1 MDTGATLTPAA
12 TRPGARARTAFAQAT
27 FANAAFAQAAFAKAA
42 FAAATLSAALAAAA
56 LAGSAAQAQTPDFP
70 TRTITLIVP
79 FPPGGFVDASAR
91 LLQPELEKR
100 LGRSIVIDNRVGAG
114 GAVGTQ
120 AVVRAEPDGHTLL
133 AVASSHAVAPAVNPN
148 LSYDTVKDLAPVVMI
163 ARDPMLFVVNDKL
176 PAKSL
181 KELAELARTKAGGL
195 NYSSPGFGSQTQFIA
210 ELFNLRAG
218 VKITHVPF
226 RGGAPALQAVVQ
238 GDVEFTILSGQV
250 TLPQIENGAIRAL
263 ALGGSERD
271 PRTPSTP
278 TVAEAG
284 FPDVV
289 AIQWVGLFAPART
302 PQAVVARI
310 NAAVNDALREKGVR
324 DRLATQGMTAL
335 GGAPDV
341 LGQAV
346 ETEVPLWKDIA
357 QKAKMKLAD

>member
-1 MDTGATLTPAA
+1 MIKGASF
-12 TRPGARARTAFAQAT
+12 TRAC
-27 FANAAFAQAAFAKAA
+27 
-42 FAAATLSAALAAAA
+42 ALAAMAA
-56 LAGSAAQAQTPDFP
+56 SLAVASVAQAQDFP
-70 TRTITLIVP
+70 SKSITIIVP

-100 LGRSIVIDNRVGAG
+100 LGRNIIIDNRVGAG

-120 AVVRAEPDGHTLL
+120 AVVRADADGHTLL

-148 LSYDTVKDLAPVVMI
+148 LSYDTVKDLAPIIMI

-176 PAKSL
+176 PVKSL
-181 KELAELARTKAGGL
+181 KDLAALAKTKAGGL

-250 TLPQIENGAIRAL
+250 TLPQIEAGAIRAL
-263 ALGGSERD
+263 ALGGAERD
-271 PRTPSTP
+271 PRTPNTP

-289 AIQWVGLFAPART
+289 AIQWVGLFAPAKT
-302 PQAVVARI
+302 PQPVIARI
-310 NAAVNDALREKGVR
+310 NAVMNEALREKSVR
-324 DRLATQGMTAL
+324 ERLALQGMSAL

-346 ETEVPLWKDIA
+346 ESEVPLWKDIA
-357 QKAKMKLAD
+357 QTAKMKLTD

>member
-1 MDTGATLTPAA
+1 MIKGASF
-12 TRPGARARTAFAQAT
+12 TRAC
-27 FANAAFAQAAFAKAA
+27 
-42 FAAATLSAALAAAA
+42 ALAAMAA
-56 LAGSAAQAQTPDFP
+56 GLAVAGAAQAQDFP
-70 TRTITLIVP
+70 SKSITIIVP

-100 LGRSIVIDNRVGAG
+100 LGRNIIIDNRVGAG

-120 AVVRAEPDGHTLL
+120 AVVRAEADGHTLL

-148 LSYDTVKDLAPVVMI
+148 LSYDTVKDLAPIIMI

-176 PAKSL
+176 PVKSL
-181 KELAELARTKAGGL
+181 KELAALAKTKTGGL

-210 ELFNLRAG
+210 ELFNLRAD

-238 GDVEFTILSGQV
+238 GDVECTILSGQV
-250 TLPQIENGAIRAL
+250 TLPQIEAGAIRAL
-263 ALGGSERD
+263 ALGGAERD
-271 PRTPSTP
+271 PRTPNTP

-289 AIQWVGLFAPART
+289 AIQWVGLFAPAKT
-302 PQAVVARI
+302 PQPVIARI
-310 NAAVNDALREKGVR
+310 NAVMNEALREKGVR
-324 DRLATQGMTAL
+324 ERLALQGMSAL
-335 GGAPDV
+335 GGAPEV

-346 ETEVPLWKDIA
+346 ESEVPLWKDIA
-357 QKAKMKLAD
+357 QKAKMKLTD

>member
-1 MDTGATLTPAA
+1 MIKGASF
-12 TRPGARARTAFAQAT
+12 TRAC
-27 FANAAFAQAAFAKAA
+27 
-42 FAAATLSAALAAAA
+42 ALAAMAA
-56 LAGSAAQAQTPDFP
+56 GLAFAGAAQAQDFP
-70 TRTITLIVP
+70 SKSITIIVP

-100 LGRSIVIDNRVGAG
+100 LGRSVVIDNRSGAG

-120 AVVRAEPDGHTLL
+120 AVVRAEADGHTLL

-148 LSYDTVKDLAPVVMI
+148 LSYDTVKDLAPIIMI
-163 ARDPMLFVVNDKL
+163 ARDPMLFVVGDKL
-176 PAKSL
+176 PVKSL
-181 KELAELARTKAGGL
+181 KDLAELAKTKAGGL

-250 TLPQIENGAIRAL
+250 TLPQIEARAIRAL
-263 ALGGSERD
+263 ALGGAERD
-271 PRTPSTP
+271 PRTPNTP

-289 AIQWVGLFAPART
+289 AIQWVGLFAPAKT
-302 PQAVVARI
+302 PQPVIARI
-310 NAAVNDALREKGVR
+310 NAVVNEALREKAVR
-324 DRLATQGMTAL
+324 DRLALQGMSAL
-335 GGAPDV
+335 GGAPAV

-346 ETEVPLWKDIA
+346 ESEVPLWKDIA
-357 QKAKMKLAD
+357 QKAKMKLTE

>member
-1 MDTGATLTPAA
+1 MNGS
-12 TRPGARARTAFAQAT
+12 AT
-27 FANAAFAQAAFAKAA
+27 FKPRRRDHSLRAI
-42 FAAATLSAALAAAA
+42 TLALAAFS
-56 LAGSAAQAQTPDFP
+56 LAPQAVAQTGAGEYP
-70 TRTITLIVP
+70 TRTITIIVP

-100 LGRSIVIDNRVGAG
+100 LGRSVVIDNRSGAG

-148 LSYDTVKDLAPVVMI
+148 LSYDTVKDLAPIVMV
-163 ARDPMLFVVNDKL
+163 ARDPMLFVVNQKG
-176 PAKSL
+176 PVKSL
-181 KELAELARTKAGGL
+181 KELAELAKTKAGGL

-238 GDVEFTILSGQV
+238 GDVEFSILSGQV
-250 TLPQIENGAIRAL
+250 TLPQIEAGAIRAL

-271 PRTPSTP
+271 PRTPNTP

-289 AIQWVGLFAPART
+289 AIQWVGFFAPART
-302 PQAVVARI
+302 PQPIIARV
-310 NAAVNDALREKGVR
+310 NAAINDALRERNVR
-324 DRLATQGMTAL
+324 ERLAAQGMTAL
-335 GGAPDV
+335 GGGPEI

-346 ETEVPLWKDIA
+346 ESEVPLWKDIA
-357 QKAKMKLAD
+357 QKANMKLAD

>member
-1 MDTGATLTPAA
+1 MIKGASF
-12 TRPGARARTAFAQAT
+12 TRAC
-27 FANAAFAQAAFAKAA
+27 
-42 FAAATLSAALAAAA
+42 ALAAMAA
-56 LAGSAAQAQTPDFP
+56 SLAVASVAQAQDFP
-70 TRTITLIVP
+70 SKSITIIVP

-100 LGRSIVIDNRVGAG
+100 LGRNIIIDNRVGAG

-120 AVVRAEPDGHTLL
+120 AVVRADADGHTLL

-148 LSYDTVKDLAPVVMI
+148 LSYDTVKDLAPIIMI

-176 PAKSL
+176 PVKSL
-181 KELAELARTKAGGL
+181 KDLAALAKTKAGGL

-250 TLPQIENGAIRAL
+250 TLPQIEAGAIRAL
-263 ALGGSERD
+263 ALGGAERD
-271 PRTPSTP
+271 PRTPNTP

-289 AIQWVGLFAPART
+289 AIQWVGLFAPAKT
-302 PQAVVARI
+302 PQPVIARI
-310 NAAVNDALREKGVR
+310 NVVMNEALREKSVR
-324 DRLATQGMTAL
+324 ERLALQGMSAL

-346 ETEVPLWKDIA
+346 ESEVPLWKDIA
-357 QKAKMKLAD
+357 QTAKMKLTD